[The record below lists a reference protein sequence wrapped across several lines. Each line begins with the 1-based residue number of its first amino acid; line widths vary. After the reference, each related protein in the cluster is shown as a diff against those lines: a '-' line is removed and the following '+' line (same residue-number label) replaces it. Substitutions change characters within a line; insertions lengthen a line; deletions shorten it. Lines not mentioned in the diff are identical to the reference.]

1 MATLFENVASID
13 DLLAAW
19 SKSGPSD
26 EEVIAY
32 ATAAIEQLGDS
43 QMQNQFAENV
53 RQAGVWA
60 NEVDKAFDKVTR
72 SFADMNTRY
81 GKDFPGFGNYN
92 TQWIEYNQRWIT
104 LLDDSRR
111 VASQNVAILRRFDQV
126 FLHMVEQV
134 QTAQDRED
142 CIIELQSFIDE
153 DHEDSTKMYQGFLGL
168 KRDIEDFVRRM
179 DRFIEETGSKIA
191 EDIKALTQ
199 QIKDL
204 EDEIT
209 ILDGKIKDAQT
220 ALVATGVL
228 LNIIGIIVSGSVLAS
243 YQADRRT
250 KAADLADKQRKL
262 EDANR
267 KQQGLAHLKT
277 EYDGLKPSI
286 TLICE
291 KLLLFAEIWS
301 SVRSQSV
308 QFQTYLKGG
317 MNAQTNLR
325 FKAELRLARDTCGP
339 LQEGLERYATELAN
353 RK

>member
-13 DLLAAW
+13 DLLSAW

-209 ILDGKIKDAQT
+209 IIAIKDAQT

-277 EYDGLKPSI
+277 EYDGLKPKRSVSNVPQRWNE
-286 TLICE
+286 CADQPGE
-291 KLLLFAEIWS
+291 LLFC
-301 SVRSQSV
+301 VSQSDYFANSGV
-308 QFQTYLKGG
+308 FVSIQ
-317 MNAQTNLR
+317 R

>member
-13 DLLAAW
+13 DLLSAW

-26 EEVIAY
+26 DEFIAY
-32 ATAAIEQLGDS
+32 ATAAIEQLEDS

-72 SFADMNTRY
+72 SFADMNTRH

-104 LLDDSRR
+104 LLDDSRK
-111 VASQNVAILRRFDQV
+111 VASQNVAVLKRFDQV
-126 FLHMVEQV
+126 FLHMVEQ
-134 QTAQDRED
+134 
-142 CIIELQSFIDE
+142 DE

-179 DRFIEETGSKIA
+179 DRFIEETGSKIT

-209 ILDGKIKDAQT
+209 ILDGKIKDTQT

-243 YQADRRT
+243 YQADRST
-250 KAADLADKQRKL
+250 KAADLTDKQKKL

-267 KQQGLAHLKT
+267 KQQALAHLKT

-286 TLICE
+286 TLICN

-317 MNAQTNLR
+317 MSAQTNPR

>member
-13 DLLAAW
+13 DLLSAW

-60 NEVDKAFDKVTR
+60 NEVDKAFDK
-72 SFADMNTRY
+72 
-81 GKDFPGFGNYN
+81 
-92 TQWIEYNQRWIT
+92 RWIT